1 MIVYVE
7 NPNELIKK
15 LLELIKVAGYKVICD
30 SKVILNLMP
39 SYRSHSILLYILH
52 SMYNSLQ
59 LYIYVIID

>member
-15 LLELIKVAGYKVICD
+15 LLELIKVAGY
-30 SKVILNLMP
+30 KVILNLMP